1 MIASKRFL
9 LLTLVCTLSSVLT
22 GQTLKAVPFDRLIPK
37 NDVYYFL
44 GKPYSGMSL
53 EQYDSRKRKQILNW
67 KNGILHGKRISYYQ
81 NGNTKDILYFNEGKR
96 TDSFMFYD
104 SKGTLREKGFYKNDL
119 LNGIYRKYYPNGK
132 LYIYSSYVEGE
143 ITGPFVL
150 FYTNGQKESE
160 AMMLKNKKEGKFT
173 AWYEEG
179 NKRKEAKYKG
189 GKLDGRIVKYY
200 PNGDTAS
207 IEHIKND
214 VREGE
219 YKIWDLT
226 LRTLIKQ
233 ENYSKGKKNGSSIS
247 YGQTGDTV
255 LMQTYNMGILHGE
268 FRSFQNG
275 NIESW
280 GTYENGKKIGMW
292 NEGWSSHYQQR
303 KGNYSTGVMTGE
315 WIFYDLE
322 GKPLFCSIFNDQGE
336 VTKTKKY
343 RR

>member
-9 LLTLVCTLSSVLT
+9 LFILICSIGAVVT
-22 GQTLKAVPFDRLIPK
+22 GQSLKAVPFERLVPK
-37 NDVYYFL
+37 NEVYYYL
-44 GKPYSGMSL
+44 GKPYTGMSL
-53 EQYDSRKRKQILNW
+53 EQYASRKRKQMLNW

-81 NGNTKDILYFNEGKR
+81 NGRTKDILYFDEGKR

-104 SKGTLREKGFYKNDL
+104 SKGTLREKGYYKNDV

-132 LYIYSSYVEGE
+132 LYIYSSYVDGE

-160 AMMLKNKKEGKFT
+160 AMMYKNKKEGKFT

-179 NKRKEAKYKG
+179 NKRKEAKYKA
-189 GKLDGRIVKYY
+189 GKLDGKIVKYY

-207 IEHIKND
+207 IEHIIND

-233 ENYSKGKKNGSSIS
+233 EQYSKGKKNGPSIT
-247 YGQTGDTV
+247 YGQIGDT
-255 LMQTYNMGILHGE
+255 LLIETFKMGVLHGTY
-268 FRSFQNG
+268 RSFKDG
-275 NIESW
+275 NPESW
-280 GTYENGKKIGMW
+280 GVYENGKKEGAW
-292 NEGWSSHYQQR
+292 KEGWSSHYQQR
-303 KGNYSTGVMTGE
+303 KGNYTAGVMTGE

-322 GKPLFCSIFNDQGE
+322 GKRLFCSLFNENGE

-343 RR
+343 RK